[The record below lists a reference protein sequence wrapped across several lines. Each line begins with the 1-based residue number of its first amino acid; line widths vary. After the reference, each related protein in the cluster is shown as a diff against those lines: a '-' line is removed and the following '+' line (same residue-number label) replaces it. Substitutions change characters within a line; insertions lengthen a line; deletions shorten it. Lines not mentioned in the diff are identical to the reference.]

1 MLVCVKKFDLNQ
13 EEVLTSL
20 KKAINN
26 KILKIANK
34 KNKNS
39 YRVVQETHFDKE
51 CVLDSQICEILEST
65 DVDKGISITVKPVLT
80 TTFLKRPPVF
90 KDHVVVLP

>member
-39 YRVVQETHFDKE
+39 YRVVQD
-51 CVLDSQICEILEST
+51 L
-65 DVDKGISITVKPVLT
+65 
-80 TTFLKRPPVF
+80 
-90 KDHVVVLP
+90 

>member
-1 MLVCVKKFDLNQ
+1 MLVCVEKFDLNQ
-13 EEVLTSL
+13 EVLTSL

-65 DVDKGISITVKPVLT
+65 DVDKDISITVKPVL

-90 KDHVVVLP
+90 KDHVMVLP